1 MLNPMASRSGFR
13 LLLTTLVAF
22 SPFVAFIP
30 LAALAAPFSQDPVS
44 FAGFANNMK
53 WSSGS
58 QPFFRNLGSC
68 EQVANGGYLCR
79 SGQVYKVISGKAG
92 RSFCELEQVWYEPN
106 SRTVQYRTRSCAFK
120 GDRQRLEEQGQKLL
134 QKGLNLLENYSR

>member
-1 MLNPMASRSGFR
+1 
-13 LLLTTLVAF
+13 LLLATLIGYAQILAMA
-22 SPFVAFIP
+22 PM
-30 LAALAAPFSQDPVS
+30 AALAAPFSQDPVS
-44 FAGFANNMK
+44 FAGFANNIK

-68 EQVANGGYLCR
+68 EQVVNGGYLCR
-79 SGQVYKVISGKAG
+79 SGQVYKVINGKAG

-106 SRTVQYRTRSCAFK
+106 NRTVQYRTRSCAFK